1 MIIQKNNA
9 GTVAARYFRGLA
21 IDEPWLG
28 SNIGAATTNRVYLA
42 DALGSVVALT
52 DSSGVISN
60 EYDYEPFTVVTNIG
74 LSLNS
79 YKFTAREDDGTG
91 MYYYRAR
98 FFHPALGRFV
108 SEDPLEFVDG
118 PNIYLYV
125 GDHPLDAIDPQG
137 LSFYQWLYTGDWNA
151 SEDAYREALDGAGDR
166 VNCVITC
173 LKRENKCALNWI
185 ATVTSVGIGYGATPR
200 PIAEAIA
207 GRSALGGSFL
217 KSGVRAVGLRLSRWG
232 LSGPA
237 RLVLQDAAAFKQAG
251 AVGRTARI
259 GVAGVAILETG
270 LSVKCAVECWQ

>member
-1 MIIQKNNA
+1 MTVTGHTVFYRYDYANRLTNVTQ
-9 GTVAARYFRGLA
+9 GTLTTSLFYDDSGRNQVTTTT
-21 IDEPWLG
+21 
-28 SNIGAATTNRVYLA
+28 GAALTN
-42 DALGSVVALT
+42 
-52 DSSGVISN
+52 SS
-60 EYDYEPFTVVTNIG
+60 E
-74 LSLNS
+74 
-79 YKFTAREDDGTG
+79 FTAREDDGTG

>member
-1 MIIQKNNA
+1 VIIQKNNA